1 MLRLFLCL
9 LVALSSAGVAARE
22 VKMSSPNSGAC
33 PDTHVSSSD
42 DSSPVH
48 STDVITAPRDT
59 KITPSVRSDAPSRV
73 NSPRWHSFLPGM
85 FR

>member
-1 MLRLFLCL
+1 MLRLCLCL
-9 LVALSSAGVAARE
+9 LVALSSAAVAARE

-33 PDTHVSSSD
+33 PDNHVSSEPASVAPPVRA
-42 DSSPVH
+42 SVPRETKIKPSVH
-48 STDVITAPRDT
+48 SDV
-59 KITPSVRSDAPSRV
+59 PSRL